1 MATAMGDSAQKVSLA
16 GQRAAPRWR
25 LLLAL
30 VLASAAVLAAGGYW
44 FLWRTPEPAP
54 PAVDLTGAEPAVAQ
68 AIERAR
74 AEVEKTPRAAAAW
87 GRLGML
93 LRAHDYGDEANVC
106 FARAEQLDAN
116 DPRWPYLQG
125 LTLVLADREA
135 ALPLLERASD
145 LSPNCVAPRLRLAE
159 ILLMQ
164 GRPDEAARHFRLV
177 LKAEPDNARA
187 ALGLARLAQRRGDL
201 QEALG
206 YLQHAVASPLVRK
219 AALTLR
225 AEVYQQQGA
234 AAAARIDLRAAAGLP
249 EDPRWPD
256 PYVEEVEQLNRS
268 VHARLTFGIQLF
280 QQGRLDEAVDVLES
294 AAQDAPQASR
304 VFVVL
309 GEARLRL
316 RDPVRAE
323 QAFRRA
329 LALTP
334 DAAEAHFQLGTAL
347 FVQDKVEAAER
358 CFRRAV
364 ALKPAHALAHY
375 DLGLCRL
382 RQKDRDG
389 AAAAFR
395 AALRYRPGYA
405 DAHRNLGDVLAQQG
419 KDAEALAHLEEA
431 VRLAPEDEQA
441 RRLLAEVK
449 ARRGA
454 KPRGSEER
462 P

>member
-1 MATAMGDSAQKVSLA
+1 
-16 GQRAAPRWR
+16 
-25 LLLAL
+25 
-30 VLASAAVLAAGGYW
+30 
-44 FLWRTPEPAP
+44 
-54 PAVDLTGAEPAVAQ
+54 VDLTGAEPAVAQ

-74 AEVEKTPRAAAAW
+74 AEVEKKPRSAAAW

-106 FARAEQLDAN
+106 FARAEQLDAK

-125 LTLVLADREA
+125 LTLILADREA

-164 GRPDEAARHFRLV
+164 GRPDQAARHFRLV
-177 LKAEPDNARA
+177 LKAEPENARA

-201 QEALG
+201 REALD
-206 YLQHAVASPLVRK
+206 LLRPAVASPLVRK
-219 AALTLR
+219 AALVLR
-225 AEVYQQQGA
+225 AEVQHQLGA
-234 AAAARIDLRAAAGLP
+234 AAAASADERAAAGLP

-256 PYVEEVEQLNRS
+256 PYVDEVEQLNRS
-268 VHARLTFGIQLF
+268 ARGGLESRLAYGIELF
-280 QQGRLDEAVDVLES
+280 RQKRLPEAVDVLEA

-316 RDPVRAE
+316 GDPVRAE

-329 LALTP
+329 LALSP
-334 DAAEAHFQLGTAL
+334 DAAEAHFHLGTAL
-347 FVQDKVEAAER
+347 YDQDKVEAAER

-364 ALKPAHALAHY
+364 ELKPAHALAHY

-382 RQKDRDG
+382 RQQDRDG